1 VAKYTL
7 SAEAVADLDT
17 IWEYVARDDVDAAD
31 RIVEAAYRVCTNL
44 AKHPELGPLRRFYS
58 SGPGNIR
65 YFVITEFP
73 NYFIFYELLL
83 TVWRS
88 FGFSMGRKTWAICSP
103 KNKVRPATRRSAH
116 L

>member
-73 NYFIFYELLL
+73 NYLIFYRVVADGVEIIRILHGAQDVGDLL
-83 TVWRS
+83 
-88 FGFSMGRKTWAICSP
+88 AEE
-103 KNKVRPATRRSAH
+103 
-116 L
+116 